1 MCNYTIRDAVKE
13 DAAELSEIYRYYV
26 KNTAV
31 TFEYVA
37 PSEEEFAERIG
48 STLKKY
54 PYLVAEGEDG
64 LIGFAFARAFRARPA
79 YDYSAETTIYL
90 CPDARR
96 KGYGKELYS
105 VLEHEL
111 ACMGIKNLYACIA
124 VTEREDSFLNTDS
137 PLFHEALGFCRCGG
151 FNNCGYKFG
160 NWYSMIWMEKIIGE
174 YTEKPAPIIP
184 YPDLI
189 NVCGQPPADKLSRYD
204 DKTVRVVT
212 KDGWI
217 FIGEA
222 SSFPPEYGMHEYN
235 VEEEGLQIGFY
246 ICFKREIK
254 SICEVTI

>member
-1 MCNYTIRDAVKE
+1 MCNFTIRSAVKE
-13 DAAELSEIYRYYV
+13 DAAKLSEIYKYYV

-31 TFEYVA
+31 TFEYA
-37 PSEEEFAERIG
+37 PPTEEEFAERIS

-54 PYLVAEGEDG
+54 PYLVAEDEDEI
-64 LIGFAFARAFRARPA
+64 IGFAFARAFRARPA

-90 CPDARR
+90 RPDARR
-96 KGYGKELYS
+96 RGFGRALYS

-124 VTEREDSFLNTDS
+124 VAEREDSFLNTDS
-137 PLFHEALGFCRCGG
+137 PLFHEASGFRRCGG
-151 FNNCGYKFG
+151 FRTCGYKFG

-174 YTEKPAPIIP
+174 FTEKPAPIIT

-189 NVCGQPPADKLSRYD
+189 NMCGKPVADTLSRYE

-217 FIGEA
+217 FIGE
-222 SSFPPEYGMHEYN
+222 SNSFPPEYGMHEYN
-235 VEEEGLQIGFY
+235 VEEEGTQIGVY
-246 ICFKREIK
+246 TIFKGEIK
-254 SICEVTI
+254 SVCEIEL